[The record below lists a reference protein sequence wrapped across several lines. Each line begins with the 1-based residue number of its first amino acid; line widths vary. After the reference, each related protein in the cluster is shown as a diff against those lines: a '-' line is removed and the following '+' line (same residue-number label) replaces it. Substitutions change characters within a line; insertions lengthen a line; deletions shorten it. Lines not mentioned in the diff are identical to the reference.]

1 MRISTS
7 QTYQQAI
14 NNILDQQAQ
23 LTKTQLQLGSG
34 RRLLTAA
41 DDPAA
46 ASQALGIQQ
55 ALSSTTQ
62 YQANGN
68 AVRARL
74 GLTETALTGVGDL
87 LQHVRT
93 LAVQANNATQT
104 NETRA
109 AIAIEVRARLDE
121 LLALANTTDA
131 NGEYLFAG
139 FQGKVQPFSRTAG
152 GAYSYSGDQ
161 GQRYLQVGP
170 TRQIAV
176 GDSGSAV
183 FQAIRNGNGVFV
195 TAHNAGNSGT
205 GVISPGS
212 VTGAFVS
219 DTYTLSFTQV
229 LSTDPITYTV
239 TGAVSGVVASGTYAS
254 GAAISFNGAQISVT
268 GAPANGDSFT
278 ISPSANQ
285 DMFTTLKNLAVA
297 LETPVSGAAAQ
308 AKLHNSM
315 NRALTDLDQALGKAL
330 EIRAGVGARLNAV
343 DTQQVQHEHL
353 SVELQKTLSSLQD
366 VDYAQAASLLN
377 QQLLALQAAQQAF
390 VKTQGLSLFN
400 YLR

>member
-14 NNILDQQAQ
+14 SNILDQQAQ

-34 RRLLTAA
+34 RRLLTPA

-46 ASQALGIQQ
+46 ASQVLGVQQ
-55 ALSSTTQ
+55 TLSSTTQ
-62 YQANGN
+62 YQTNSDA
-68 AVRARL
+68 ARGRL
-74 GLTETALTGVGDL
+74 ELEETALTGVGDL

-109 AIAIEVRARLDE
+109 SIAIEVRARLDE
-121 LLALANTTDA
+121 LLAQANTRDA

-139 FQGKVQPFSRTAG
+139 FRGKTQPFSSTAS

-183 FQAIRNGNGVFV
+183 FQTIRNGNGVFV
-195 TAHNAGNSGT
+195 TAHNADNSGT
-205 GVISPGS
+205 GVISPGAVS
-212 VTGAFVS
+212 GTFVS
-219 DTYTLSFTQV
+219 DTYTLSFTQA

-239 TGAVSGVVASGTYAS
+239 TGTVSGVVASGTYTS
-254 GAAISFNGAQISVT
+254 GAAIGFNGAQISVSGT
-268 GAPANGDSFT
+268 PANGDSFT
-278 ISPSANQ
+278 ITPSAHQ

-308 AKLHNSM
+308 AKLNNTL
-315 NRALTDLDQALGKAL
+315 NRSLTDLDQALGKVL
-330 EIRAGVGARLNAV
+330 EIRASVGARLNAV
-343 DTQQVQHEHL
+343 DSQQGQHESL
-353 SVELQKTLSSLQD
+353 SVELQKTLSFLQD

-390 VKTQGLSLFN
+390 VKTQDLSLFN

>member
-14 NNILDQQAQ
+14 SNILDQQAQ
-23 LTKTQLQLGSG
+23 LTRTQLQLGSG
-34 RRLLTAA
+34 RRMLTPA

-46 ASQALGIQQ
+46 ASQVLNVQQ
-55 ALSSTTQ
+55 TLSSTTQ
-62 YQANGN
+62 YQANSD
-68 AVRARL
+68 AARARL
-74 GLTETALTGVGDL
+74 ELEETTLTGVGDL

-139 FQGKVQPFSRTAG
+139 FQGKIQPFSRSAG

-161 GQRYLQVGP
+161 GQRYLQIGP
-170 TRQIAV
+170 TRQIAL

-183 FQAIRNGNGVFV
+183 FQAIRNGNGTFV
-195 TAHNAGNSGT
+195 TAHNTGNNGT
-205 GVISPGS
+205 GVISPGA
-212 VTGAFVS
+212 VNGAFVS

-239 TGAVSGVVASGTYAS
+239 TGAVSGVVASGTYAG
-254 GAAISFNGAQISVT
+254 GAAISFNGAQISVSGT
-268 GAPANGDSFT
+268 PANGDSFT
-278 ISPSANQ
+278 VSPSANQ

-297 LETPVSGAAAQ
+297 LETPVSGVAAQ
-308 AKLHNSM
+308 AKLNNII
-315 NRALTDLDQALGKAL
+315 NRALTDLDQSLGKVL
-330 EIRAGVGARLNAV
+330 EIRASIGARLNTV
-343 DTQQVQHEHL
+343 DSQQAQHESL
-353 SVELQKTLSSLQD
+353 SVDLQKTLSFLQD

-400 YLR
+400 FLR

>member
-14 NNILDQQAQ
+14 SNILDQQAQ
-23 LTKTQLQLGSG
+23 LIKTQLQLGSG

-46 ASQALGIQQ
+46 ASQILGVQQ
-55 ALSSTTQ
+55 TLSSTTQ

-74 GLTETALTGVGDL
+74 GLEESALTNVGEL

-109 AIAIEVRARLDE
+109 AIAVEVRARLDE
-121 LLALANTTDA
+121 LLALANTRDA

-139 FQGKVQPFSRTAG
+139 FQGKTQPFSVTAS
-152 GAYSYSGDQ
+152 GAYAYNGDQ
-161 GQRYLQVGP
+161 GRRYLQVGP
-170 TRQIAV
+170 ARQIAV
-176 GDSGSAV
+176 GDPGSTV
-183 FQAIRNGNGVFV
+183 FQAIRNGNGTFV
-195 TAHNAGNSGT
+195 TAHNSGNAGT
-205 GVISPGS
+205 GVISPGAVS
-212 VTGAFVS
+212 GTFVS

-239 TGAVSGVVASGTYAS
+239 TGAVSGVVASGTFSS
-254 GAAISFNGAQISVT
+254 GAAISFNGAQISVSGT
-268 GAPANGDSFT
+268 PANGDSFT

-315 NRALTDLDQALGKAL
+315 NRALTDLDQALGKVL
-330 EIRAGVGARLNAV
+330 EIRAGVGARFNAV
-343 DTQQVQHEHL
+343 DNQQDQHEHL

-366 VDYAQAASLLN
+366 VDYAQATSLLN
-377 QQLLALQAAQQAF
+377 RQLLALQAAQQAF
-390 VKTQGLSLFN
+390 VKTQNLSLFN

>member
-121 LLALANTTDA
+121 LL
-131 NGEYLFAG
+131 
-139 FQGKVQPFSRTAG
+139 
-152 GAYSYSGDQ
+152 
-161 GQRYLQVGP
+161 
-170 TRQIAV
+170 
-176 GDSGSAV
+176 
-183 FQAIRNGNGVFV
+183 
-195 TAHNAGNSGT
+195 
-205 GVISPGS
+205 
-212 VTGAFVS
+212 
-219 DTYTLSFTQV
+219 
-229 LSTDPITYTV
+229 
-239 TGAVSGVVASGTYAS
+239 
-254 GAAISFNGAQISVT
+254 
-268 GAPANGDSFT
+268 
-278 ISPSANQ
+278 
-285 DMFTTLKNLAVA
+285 
-297 LETPVSGAAAQ
+297 
-308 AKLHNSM
+308 
-315 NRALTDLDQALGKAL
+315 
-330 EIRAGVGARLNAV
+330 
-343 DTQQVQHEHL
+343 
-353 SVELQKTLSSLQD
+353 
-366 VDYAQAASLLN
+366 
-377 QQLLALQAAQQAF
+377 
-390 VKTQGLSLFN
+390 
-400 YLR
+400 